1 MPSIDLITPTAPIA
15 TPTHGGR
22 AKCLQRLVRLDLPVP
37 STVALS
43 FDVVKSVA
51 AGHMPDI
58 DAILN
63 QFSSEDILC
72 VRPSSESA
80 DWGGPSAILNIGMND
95 ARFVELSDKLGQEA
109 AVDLY
114 LRFVQ
119 SYSINVARLDPDAFE
134 HIEGQDQAALAAALH
149 AYHEETGEEF
159 PQRISDQLTEVLRSM
174 SRAWEGT
181 TARLLREAKGA
192 PADAGLGLVVQ
203 KMAFG
208 IGLGESGSGVLQ
220 LVDGNTGVERI
231 MGRYARQSQGR
242 DALEQHS
249 NALFLAHDPRGP
261 SLEDSEPEIFAKLV
275 EQAELMRHRLREEM
289 QIEFTI
295 QNGEL
300 FILDGVR
307 VSRRANAAMRIAVKL
322 AEDGII
328 PQQEALMRI
337 DPRALGEL
345 FIAKSMQ
352 MQNAIF
358 WRLLLRPVRGLLVVK
373 LCLMRLRRRHMRHAG
388 NPVFWSVVKPVLK
401 TFVACTP
408 QQVC

>member
-1 MPSIDLITPTAPIA
+1 MPTIDLITPTAPIA

-43 FDVVKSVA
+43 FEMVKSIA
-51 AGHMPDI
+51 AGHKPDL

-63 QFSSEDILC
+63 QFSPDDILC

-95 ARFVELSDKLGQEA
+95 ARYVELSDKLGQEA

-149 AYHEETGEEF
+149 AYSDETGEEF

-208 IGLGESGSGVLQ
+208 IGQGKAVLVSCNWWMAIQ
-220 LVDGNTGVERI
+220 
-231 MGRYARQSQGR
+231 AKSASW
-242 DALEQHS
+242 DAMP
-249 NALFLAHDPRGP
+249 AKVRGAMHWNNIVRHC
-261 SLEDSEPEIFAKLV
+261 SLRMI
-275 EQAELMRHRLREEM
+275 
-289 QIEFTI
+289 
-295 QNGEL
+295 
-300 FILDGVR
+300 
-307 VSRRANAAMRIAVKL
+307 RAVPHFRIASLK
-322 AEDGII
+322 
-328 PQQEALMRI
+328 
-337 DPRALGEL
+337 
-345 FIAKSMQ
+345 FS
-352 MQNAIF
+352 QN
-358 WRLLLRPVRGLLVVK
+358 WLNRP
-373 LCLMRLRRRHMRHAG
+373 
-388 NPVFWSVVKPVLK
+388 S
-401 TFVACTP
+401 
-408 QQVC
+408 

>member
-1 MPSIDLITPTAPIA
+1 MPTIDLITPTAPIA

-43 FDVVKSVA
+43 FEMVKSIA
-51 AGHMPDI
+51 AGHKPDL

-63 QFSSEDILC
+63 QFLPDDILC

-80 DWGGPSAILNIGMND
+80 DWGGPSAILNVGMND
-95 ARFVELSDKLGQEA
+95 ARYVELSDKLGQEA

-134 HIEGQDQAALAAALH
+134 HIEGQDQAALTAALH
-149 AYHEETGEEF
+149 AYSDETGEEF

-203 KMAFG
+203 KMACG
-208 IGLGESGSGVLQ
+208 IGQGESGSGVLQ
-220 LVDGNTGVERI
+220 LVDGNTGEERI

-242 DALEQHS
+242 DSLEQH
-249 NALFLAHDPRGP
+249 
-261 SLEDSEPEIFAKLV
+261 
-275 EQAELMRHRLREEM
+275 
-289 QIEFTI
+289 
-295 QNGEL
+295 
-300 FILDGVR
+300 
-307 VSRRANAAMRIAVKL
+307 
-322 AEDGII
+322 
-328 PQQEALMRI
+328 
-337 DPRALGEL
+337 
-345 FIAKSMQ
+345 
-352 MQNAIF
+352 
-358 WRLLLRPVRGLLVVK
+358 
-373 LCLMRLRRRHMRHAG
+373 C
-388 NPVFWSVVKPVLK
+388 
-401 TFVACTP
+401 
-408 QQVC
+408 